1 MKKIKFVA
9 YPDMVDM
16 LEPSPIKNHIPQWYK
31 DGEVYDDKKS
41 AGLKTCVPFLDV
53 MLTGYALTT
62 IDDLRISKEDGFVVI
77 EDGTIKK
84 DGSFE
89 PNKKRT
95 SHNHALKDNQIFSR
109 MVNERK
115 GSSGSTIPRPPGHL
129 QNHFVWSGKWGWK
142 VPRGHSVLVTHPFNR
157 LDLTFTTLSGI
168 IDSDGWV
175 PSGNIPFF
183 LKEDF
188 EGVIPKG
195 TPIAQ
200 LLPYKRDSWIMRISK
215 ILEARYTVDIK
226 SHSQGSDGY
235 YKKKYWNRKSYN

>member
-16 LEPSPIKNHIPQWYK
+16 LAPSPVKNHIPQWYK
-31 DGEVYDDKKS
+31 DGEMYDDKNS

-62 IDDLRISKEDGFVVI
+62 IDDIKISKENGFVII
-77 EDGTIKK
+77 EDGNIKA

-89 PNKKRT
+89 PIKKKPV
-95 SHNHALKDNQIFSR
+95 HNHEIRDNQIFSR
-109 MVNERK
+109 LVNERK
-115 GSSGSTIPRPPGHL
+115 GSTGSTIPRPPGHM

-142 VPRGHSVLVTHPFNR
+142 VPRGYSVLVTHPFNR
-157 LDLTFTTLSGI
+157 LDLPFTTLSGI

-200 LLPYKRDSWIMRISK
+200 LFPYKRDSWIMKISK
-215 ILEARYTVDIK
+215 ILESRYTVDIK
-226 SHSQGSDGY
+226 SHSKGSDGY

>member
-16 LEPSPIKNHIPQWYK
+16 LEPSPMKNHIPQWYK

-62 IDDLRISKEDGFVVI
+62 IDDLKISREDGFVVI
-77 EDGTIKK
+77 EDGKIKQ

-95 SHNHALKDNQIFSR
+95 LHNHALKDNQIFSR
-109 MVNERK
+109 LVNERK
-115 GSSGSTIPRPPGHL
+115 GSSGSTIPRPPGHM

-142 VPRGHSVLVTHPFNR
+142 APRGYSVLVTHPFNR
-157 LDLTFTTLSGI
+157 LDLPFTTLSGV

-183 LKEDF
+183 F
-188 EGVIPKG
+188 
-195 TPIAQ
+195 
-200 LLPYKRDSWIMRISK
+200 KRRF
-215 ILEARYTVDIK
+215 
-226 SHSQGSDGY
+226 
-235 YKKKYWNRKSYN
+235 